1 MYPDPTTA
9 LPLPPRPDLEQY
21 RKRAKDLV
29 KACHSHEADGIRH
42 WAVEWL
48 DTLAHLTGDS
58 DTERRREQVRRYAG
72 EVADFARARLSGGP
86 RQCGLSDAQFVLARA
101 HGFASWPVMVKHFDG
116 LARASSPVS
125 AFEAAV
131 DAIVGGDQAT
141 LAYLLR
147 EHPELIRAR
156 STREHQATLLHYVSA
171 NGVEGYRQKTPANAV
186 TIARLLLDRGAEVDA
201 AADVYGGGCTTLGLV
216 ATSVH
221 PEKAGVQREL
231 IDVLLDH
238 GARMDGPA
246 PAGNRQTL
254 VRACFAN
261 GQPGAAHYLASRGAP
276 LDLPGA
282 AGVGR
287 VDVVKT
293 FFYEDRDVG
302 VRATPAQIE
311 EAFALACAFGQT
323 EVADYLLGTGID
335 VNTEL
340 SHHGRGHA
348 ALHTA
353 AYRGHVDVVKVLL
366 RRGAHV
372 DVVDKEWGTTPL
384 VWALTGWNDR
394 PGTDPARYRSI
405 VVQLVAAGATVTPDL
420 LDWENARADP
430 GMLAALRGSGLQ

>member
-171 NGVEGYRQKTPANAV
+171 NGVEGYRQRPLPMPS
-186 TIARLLLDRGAEVDA
+186 R
-201 AADVYGGGCTTLGLV
+201 
-216 ATSVH
+216 S
-221 PEKAGVQREL
+221 
-231 IDVLLDH
+231 
-238 GARMDGPA
+238 
-246 PAGNRQTL
+246 
-254 VRACFAN
+254 RAC
-261 GQPGAAHYLASRGAP
+261 S
-276 LDLPGA
+276 
-282 AGVGR
+282 
-287 VDVVKT
+287 
-293 FFYEDRDVG
+293 
-302 VRATPAQIE
+302 
-311 EAFALACAFGQT
+311 
-323 EVADYLLGTGID
+323 
-335 VNTEL
+335 
-340 SHHGRGHA
+340 S
-348 ALHTA
+348 TA
-353 AYRGHVDVVKVLL
+353 APRSM
-366 RRGAHV
+366 RR
-372 DVVDKEWGTTPL
+372 
-384 VWALTGWNDR
+384 LTSM
-394 PGTDPARYRSI
+394 A
-405 VVQLVAAGATVTPDL
+405 VAARRW
-420 LDWENARADP
+420 DWWRRASIQRRP
-430 GMLAALRGSGLQ
+430 ASSVS